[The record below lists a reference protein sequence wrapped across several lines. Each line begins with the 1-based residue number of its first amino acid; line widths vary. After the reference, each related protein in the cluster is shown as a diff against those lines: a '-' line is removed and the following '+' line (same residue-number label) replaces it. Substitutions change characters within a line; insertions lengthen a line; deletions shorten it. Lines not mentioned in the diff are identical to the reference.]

1 MLLCTGGYGTVF
13 RISFGP
19 PSAPDLQV
27 TTLTTTNNKAPQGHK
42 VTVTAVV
49 KNTGTAAAGASTTV
63 IMDGTTVLAT
73 VATPALGAGDSVTL
87 TLDLRTAAQNGTHVL
102 SVSADTANTVSES
115 DEANNTRTL
124 TVNIKGNQV
133 R

>member
-1 MLLCTGGYGTVF
+1 MRGKRIAWTRPTHRCPSLRVEGGV
-13 RISFGP
+13 
-19 PSAPDLQV
+19 
-27 TTLTTTNNKAPQGHK
+27 NNHS
-42 VTVTAVV
+42 VERR
-49 KNTGTAAAGASTTV
+49 
-63 IMDGTTVLAT
+63 
-73 VATPALGAGDSVTL
+73 TPRPV

-102 SVSADTANTVSES
+102 SVAADTANAVSES